1 MEHLNPYPQPQLR
14 TRLRRP
20 TEMSTRLWT
29 KRETQQTLR
38 SLRKAGYIVSN
49 DEGMYTVTMPG
60 DDSEKSYLTATIGT
74 GSFTHYL
81 VRYEPSLFEENA

>member
-1 MEHLNPYPQPQLR
+1 MDQERNAANSAVF
-14 TRLRRP
+14 T
-20 TEMSTRLWT
+20 
-29 KRETQQTLR
+29 
-38 SLRKAGYIVSN
+38 RKAGYIVSN